1 MTQSEMILAHLKSGK
16 PITPLEALKAY
27 GVYRLGARIWDLKRQ
42 GHPIRLELVSD
53 RKTKKHYASYRL
65 AGRG

>member
-16 PITPLEALKAY
+16 PITPLEALRSY
-27 GVYRLGARIWDLKRQ
+27 GIYRLGARIWDLKQQGYSITAARVTDRQ
-42 GHPIRLELVSD
+42 SG
-53 RKTKKHYASYRL
+53 KHYASYRL